1 MAQLIVRNVDEKV
14 VRALKLRAAEKGRS
28 AEAEHRDLLRQAL
41 LVPAAG
47 SFKEFLLSIPE
58 GLQPRDLIRS
68 RVPARKVRL

>member
-41 LVPAAG
+41 LGPAAG

-58 GLQPRDLIRS
+58 GLQASDLVRS